1 MRPRPRSLPIA
12 LGLALSLMAGCSSNS
27 YLDRHPGDRVTEAEA
42 GALAELLHRNYTH
55 GGADFVVTAPYSDGV
70 VLTLTGEVDFRG
82 AVGRAR
88 AVTTFADGR
97 DDDSRTLFFT
107 REDVWF
113 GDVPGLTEALT
124 ADGAAGAS
132 YVRRPVTTGTDDVQ
146 PLLLDVLLEV
156 LLDLSSRTADD
167 PQAFLDGSY
176 TWEGQRSI
184 DSRLT
189 TLFGLHENRTVAVA
203 SADDVLTQFE
213 TPLAGGDFDATV
225 TLSEHGRRALD
236 VPAETETAEAA
247 DHATVAALY
256 GN

>member
-1 MRPRPRSLPIA
+1 MRPRPTLVG
-12 LGLALSLMAGCSSNS
+12 LGLTLSLLAGCSSDS
-27 YLDRHPGDRVTEAEA
+27 DLDRTPGDPVTAAEA
-42 GALAELLHRNYTH
+42 GALAELLHRDYTL

-70 VLTLTGEVDFRG
+70 VMTLTGEVDFRS
-82 AVGRAR
+82 AVGRAQ

-97 DDDSRTLFFT
+97 DDDSRTIFFS

-113 GDVPGLTEALT
+113 GDVPGLAEALA
-124 ADGAAGAS
+124 ADGAPGVS
-132 YVRRPVTTGTDDVQ
+132 YVRRPVTTGSEDVQ

-167 PQAFLDGSY
+167 PQAFLDGTY

-189 TLFGLHENRTVAVA
+189 TLFGLHEDRTVAVA
-203 SADDVLTQFE
+203 AADDVLIQFE

-225 TLSEHGRRALD
+225 TLADHGRRDLD
-236 VPAETETAEAA
+236 VPAETETVEAA
-247 DHATVAALY
+247 DHAAVAELF
-256 GN
+256 GV